1 MGETRVTL
9 GEAEDGLAVSAHT
22 AGLRWRYGRLEAS
35 TPRLAL
41 SGACAFSL
49 GAHSQGKGLKVNT
62 GLRGLVLRFGCPLA
76 AERPLY
82 SELVNTRH

>member
-1 MGETRVTL
+1 MGETRVRL

-49 GAHSQGKGLKVNT
+49 TVTSRRGGSAYISQVQVQVQARAPPPVPMGTECSHLLSHV
-62 GLRGLVLRFGCPLA
+62 A
-76 AERPLY
+76 
-82 SELVNTRH
+82 